1 MMFRFGMILALLVF
15 VADQA
20 SKWWILERVM
30 TPPRTVEVT
39 SFFNLVLT
47 YNRGV
52 SFSLFNTSSAA
63 NPYIFAGLAVIIA
76 IALAVWLRR
85 IEYRLP
91 ATGIGLVIGGA
102 VGNALDRLRF
112 GGVVD
117 FLDFHLDGNHWP
129 AFNVA
134 DSAIVVGAGLLIIDA
149 LFRRRE
155 SPK

>member
-1 MMFRFGMILALLVF
+1 MFRFGLLLALAVF
-15 VADQA
+15 VVDQA
-20 SKWWILERVM
+20 SKWWILERAMV
-30 TPPRTVEVT
+30 PPRTIEVT

-52 SFSLFNTSSAA
+52 SFSLFNNDAAA
-63 NPYIFAGLAVIIA
+63 NPYIFSGLAVAIA
-76 IALAVWLRR
+76 IALVVWLRR

-91 ATGIGLVIGGA
+91 ALAIGLVIGGA
-102 VGNALDRLRF
+102 VGNALDRVRF

-117 FLDFHLDGNHWP
+117 FLDFHLQGNHWP